1 MKIRNA
7 LLAGVL
13 MCLSPFALANHDPDA
28 AQMGH
33 TRIDTNGDGLISQQE
48 FMAHQ
53 QQVWNELPKNADGM
67 VATKDMPTH
76 HDRMMHKSGMTLQD
90 DAPEGDQAKQDK
102 VKPTDAKPS
111 DSQGH

>member
-1 MKIRNA
+1 MKILIPIFAA
-7 LLAGVL
+7 LLMSLAPL
-13 MCLSPFALANHDPDA
+13 ALANHDPDA

-76 HDRMMHKSGMTLQD
+76 HDRMMHKSGVTLQD
-90 DAPEGDQAKQDK
+90 EATQDDQAKQDK
-102 VKPTDAKPS
+102 VKPTE
-111 DSQGH
+111 SQGQ